1 MKVSCHYDER
11 DTPSFVS
18 RLQSMEYTTDSAMS
32 SCRVEG
38 EKKQM
43 EMEQW
48 VNRDWD
54 GKSREDDSERK
65 MHSSRQS
72 V

>member
-1 MKVSCHYDER
+1 
-11 DTPSFVS
+11 
-18 RLQSMEYTTDSAMS
+18 MEYTTDSAMS

-38 EKKQM
+38 KKKQM